1 MGIYIFFLRNYM
13 GIYIERATQQAN
25 VELATSR
32 SEGIDVV
39 FICVEAMQQAMGRN
53 RCCACYITTLCS
65 DGIDVV
71 YFYPASDAASV

>member
-1 MGIYIFFLRNYM
+1 M

-39 FICVEAMQQAMGRN
+39 FIGVEAMQQAMGRN
-53 RCCACYITTLCS
+53 RCCACYIVL
-65 DGIDVV
+65 DGIDDSMLCISTRQAMQQA
-71 YFYPASDAASV
+71 YKYPCTV